1 MRARTILKGR
11 LKRCPNEEVTLYGE
25 VEVPSLSVGR
35 RLNMTGKLSCPSVFT
50 SNGIEI
56 VDIVVVGI
64 ERLNNGE
71 EGLPHSGTGEQSS
84 GTGNREQETKSEDCN
99 SGE

>member
-35 RLNMTGKLSCPSVFT
+35 RLNMMGKLTCPSVMT

-64 ERLNNGE
+64 ERLSNGK
-71 EGLPHSGTGEQSS
+71 EGLQNSGVGEQSEGS
-84 GTGNREQETKSEDCN
+84 GRREQEAQSEDCCA
-99 SGE
+99 